1 MHGIELSCP
10 LQQCLQKQ
18 TAMAAAALCRIHR
31 HRGDVQFIGHQPT
44 AGHTQQSFRRNKP
57 DAEPPGIVQ
66 LPPPL
71 LGRPQSIEGV
81 LVQRHTGLQPGRIQ
95 TQDLRGRCDAR
106 SIDS

>member
-18 TAMAAAALCRIHR
+18 TSMAAATAFWINSHG
-31 HRGDVQFIGHQPT
+31 GDVQFIGNQPT
-44 AGHTQQSFRRNKP
+44 AGHTQQSCRRNKP

-71 LGRPQSIEGV
+71 LGRPEAVKGALI
-81 LVQRHTGLQPGRIQ
+81 QRHTGLLPGRVKA
-95 TQDLRGRCDAR
+95 QDLRGRSDAR
-106 SIDS
+106 TIDS